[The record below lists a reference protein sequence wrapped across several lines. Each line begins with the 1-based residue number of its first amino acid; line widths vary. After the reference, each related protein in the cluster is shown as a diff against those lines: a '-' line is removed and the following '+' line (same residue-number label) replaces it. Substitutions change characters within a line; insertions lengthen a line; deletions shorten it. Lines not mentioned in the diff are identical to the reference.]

1 MIGHEK
7 ILADHRERR
16 AFVYVR
22 QSSPAQ
28 VQQNRS
34 STERQLG
41 LSELASELGWSS
53 AHIEV
58 VADDLGKSG
67 RYTEDRRGFQHLASE
82 MLLGRIGAV
91 LSLDASRLARSS
103 ADWHRL
109 LEIAALNRTLLVD
122 EQSVYDPR
130 DPNDRLVLGM
140 KGTMADF
147 ELTWLRQRM
156 DGGRWHLARK
166 GAFRMR
172 PPAGYIYDDEDA
184 TSLSLDPDEEVR
196 RAVELL
202 FERYRV
208 AATSRDVVEYFA
220 TRGLRFP
227 SRYGREVKWI
237 RLNSS
242 RVHAVLTNPLYAGAY
257 VYGRSRGEMI
267 LDDGRRRRRVTS
279 LPISDWKVNIRD
291 AHPAYISWEDFMT
304 NQKRIS
310 ENAARRR
317 GNNNAGAVREG
328 RALLQGLLLCGHCGA
343 RITVRYAGQNGR
355 WTNYCCINLKFEALS
370 ESACLHVAARYLETP
385 IIEVVMNALTHER
398 LLDATRI
405 IDTIEEQDHAL
416 DKQWQLRLERAR
428 YEAKRAERQYDACD
442 PDCRVVARTLERKWN
457 DKLAAVEELEREY
470 DAFKA
475 SQRLELSDL
484 DRQRILQ
491 LAVDL
496 PRLWT
501 ASTTTDRDRKLLLRS
516 LIKDASVRK
525 IDVPKSALRVQLLWH
540 TGAITD
546 LEIDLIGS
554 GDRRRQIPYRILET
568 RAPSEG
574 DANDPEN
581 RIVTRARQKK

>member
-1 MIGHEK
+1 VIGHDK
-7 ILADHRERR
+7 ILGEHRSRR
-16 AFVYVR
+16 AFVYAR
-22 QSSPAQ
+22 QSTQAQ
-28 VQQNRS
+28 VLHNRS

-41 LSELASELGWSS
+41 LAELAAELGWSNGQ
-53 AHIEV
+53 IDV
-58 VADDLGKSG
+58 VADDLGQSG
-67 RYTEDRRGFQHLASE
+67 RYTEGREGFQRMATE
-82 MLLGRIGAV
+82 MTMGRVGAV
-91 LSLDASRLARSS
+91 FSLDASRLARSS

-109 LEIAALNRTLLVD
+109 LEIAALSRTLLVD

-147 ELTWLRQRM
+147 ELVWLRQRM

-172 PPAGYIYDDEDA
+172 PPAGYLYDDEEA

-208 AATSRDVVEYFA
+208 AGTSRDVVDYFVSH
-220 TRGLRFP
+220 GLRFP
-227 SRYGREVKWI
+227 SRYGKTVQWV

-267 LDDGRRRRRVTS
+267 LDEGRRRRRVKS
-279 LPISDWKVNIRD
+279 LPISEWKVTIRD
-291 AHPAYISWEDFMT
+291 AHPAYISWEEFMT

-310 ENAARRR
+310 DNAARLR
-317 GNNNAGAVREG
+317 GSNNAGAVREG

-343 RITVRYAGQNGR
+343 RMSVRYAGQNGR
-355 WTNYCCINLKFEALS
+355 WTNYCCVRLKFEALAS
-370 ESACLHVAARYLETP
+370 SACLHVTARYLETP
-385 IIEVVMNALTHER
+385 IVDVVMKALTHER

-405 IDTIEEQDHAL
+405 IDTIEEQDQAL

-442 PDCRVVARTLERKWN
+442 PENRVVGRTLEKKWN

-470 DAFKA
+470 ETFKA
-475 SQRLELSDL
+475 SQRVVLSDL

-496 PRLWT
+496 PRLWA
-501 ASTTTDRDRKLLLRS
+501 ASSTTDRDRKLLLRS

-525 IDVPKSALRVQLLWH
+525 IDVPKAALRVQLLWH
-540 TGAITD
+540 TGAVTE
-546 LEIDLIGS
+546 LEIDLIGK
-554 GDRRRQIPYRILET
+554 GDRRRSVPYRVLET
-568 RAPSEG
+568 RAPIA
-574 DANDPEN
+574 DNA
-581 RIVTRARQKK
+581 VRAL